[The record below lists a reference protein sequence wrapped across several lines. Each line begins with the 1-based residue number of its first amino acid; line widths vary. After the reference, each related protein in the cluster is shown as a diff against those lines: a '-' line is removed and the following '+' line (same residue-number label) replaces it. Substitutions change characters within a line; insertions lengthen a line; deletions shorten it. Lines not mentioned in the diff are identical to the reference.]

1 MILYT
6 ARYERSD
13 DAEAGGSKLR
23 LAEVSVVAVVVDSTG
38 NTWVTCKGVEGVAN
52 IEILWN

>member
-13 DAEAGGSKLR
+13 DAGARGSKLR

-52 IEILWN
+52 IENLWN